1 MEIKEF
7 YSLLNLLLLEGDVV
21 KINQDIVAS
30 NSKLIDIKL
39 NITKFLSE
47 NDSLSVPD
55 FKEMIKITRK
65 YAIPV
70 LEYLDKIKFTFRDK
84 NSRKLVSN

>member
-1 MEIKEF
+1 MKF
-7 YSLLNLLLLEGDVV
+7 
-21 KINQDIVAS
+21 
-30 NSKLIDIKL
+30 
-39 NITKFLSE
+39 NITKFLNE

-55 FKEMIKITRK
+55 FKEMANITRK

>member
-39 NITKFLSE
+39 NITNFLSE